1 MATTFTLEIAS
12 GYAANTP
19 HKIQVVQGTTLVG
32 TATAT
37 VSTVGSAKFVS
48 ASITLSGHSAG
59 LVNVSSYDGN
69 DTLTNSER
77 YTINASGVVL
87 DGDVSADTAAVA
99 AAVLAAGNID
109 GYTLEESQKLLL
121 AAFTG
126 VLSGGGTTENVIKAA
141 DGSKT
146 RITGTVDS
154 NGNRTA
160 VVLDAT

>member
-48 ASITLSGHSAG
+48 ASVTLTGHSAG
-59 LVNVSSYDGN
+59 LVNVSSYDSN

-77 YTINASGVVL
+77 YEIDAAGVVL
-87 DGDVSADTAAVA
+87 TTGAAVMA
-99 AAVLAAGNID
+99 GGNID
-109 GYTLEESQKLLL
+109 GYTLEESQKLAL
-121 AAFTG
+121 AALTG
-126 VLSGGGTTENVIKAA
+126 VVSGGGTTENVIKAA
-141 DGSKT
+141 DNSKT
-146 RITGTVDS
+146 RITGTVDA